1 MYAGVC
7 INFYMLALTLLYLT
21 MNRHILDDVMILVST
36 MGLYRTPDG
45 QAPVPQWMYSQ
56 SSHPSTTIL
65 RYCYIVNTHYRHF

>member
-36 MGLYRTPDG
+36 MGLYRTSDG

-65 RYCYIVNTHYRHF
+65 R